1 MKLNYGNKLYK
12 IIFIGLL
19 IAALVVASGCADKSS
34 SDKDQNGSA
43 SAEASGV
50 SGADKAIESGAFTL
64 TDGFGREVT
73 IPENV
78 ERVVCS
84 GAGCLRY
91 LVYLQAQDDV
101 VGLIAWR
108 KKRKQKRRSPLCI
121 CESPAQ
127 KLSPYWRGQ
136 G

>member
-1 MKLNYGNKLYK
+1 MKLNYGNNIYK

-34 SDKDQNGSA
+34 SDKNQNGSA
-43 SAEASGV
+43 SSEASGV
-50 SGADKAIESGAFTL
+50 SGADNAAESGAFTL

-78 ERVVCS
+78 ERIVCS

-91 LVYLQAQDDV
+91 LLYLQAQDYV
-101 VGLIAWR
+101 VGVDSMKFLDQCRYYI
-108 KKRKQKRRSPLCI
+108 
-121 CESPAQ
+121 
-127 KLSPYWRGQ
+127 
-136 G
+136 

>member
-1 MKLNYGNKLYK
+1 
-12 IIFIGLL
+12 LL

-34 SDKDQNGSA
+34 SDKNQNGSA
-43 SAEASGV
+43 SSEASGV
-50 SGADKAIESGAFTL
+50 SGADNAAESGAFTL

-78 ERVVCS
+78 ERIVCS

-91 LVYLQAQDDV
+91 LLYLQAQDYV
-101 VGLIAWR
+101 VGVDSMD
-108 KKRKQKRRSPLCI
+108 KKENKYEGRPYVYANPQL
-121 CESPAQ
+121 
-127 KLSPYWRGQ
+127 KLSPDWRGQ